1 MPTYLCHGFQW
12 PRALIRI
19 HTIINGLDDVAPD
32 WLLGTTTAS
41 TILNDMADK
50 FDFLP
55 MDDVAKNT
63 ESAAVNVK
71 VEGTT
76 RGPVAD
82 DPVLRHAWSPV
93 KLLEEYDPTDTKSH
107 ARDYAYVADYAVRID
122 LGANIADEMSRYDL
136 QIKRQGGEWLS
147 KLRDTLHKEAVIG
160 WHVVVCGDG
169 TRDFPEEDDDEVEDD
184 DDDGGRLTASTT
196 RDAPPTATTDMSSIH
211 GPEWPLPNSPHPSQD
226 FGSSRISMAS
236 REYTHIKPPPVPVEE
251 VPAAKPRSLRRKLS
265 IKRLFTRKDS
275 LGSPAES

>member
-41 TILNDMADK
+41 MLLNDLADK

-55 MDDVAKNT
+55 MEDAAKT
-63 ESAAVNVK
+63 AEAPVP
-71 VEGTT
+71 GTT
-76 RGPVAD
+76 RGAVAE

-93 KLLEEYDPTDTKSH
+93 KLLEEYDPADTKTH
-107 ARDYAYVADYAVRID
+107 AKDYAYVADYAVRVD
-122 LGANIADEMSRYDL
+122 LGANIADEMGRYE
-136 QIKRQGGEWLS
+136 QQVKRQGGEWLS
-147 KLRDTLHKEAVIG
+147 KLRDALHKEAVIG
-160 WHVVVCGDG
+160 WHVVVCGDSD
-169 TRDFPEEDDDEVEDD
+169 REVPEEDEDQAEEDEDD
-184 DDDGGRLTASTT
+184 GQFTVSTT

-226 FGSSRISMAS
+226 FGNSRISMAS
-236 REYTHIKPPPVPVEE
+236 REYPSIKPPPVPVDDM
-251 VPAAKPRSLRRKLS
+251 PAAKPRSLRRKLS
-265 IKRLFTRKDS
+265 IKRLFSRKDS
-275 LGSPAES
+275 LNSQAEN